1 MPCGRHRGEIE
12 HPGGDWD
19 GTAHFSGNQLVSTL
33 MNSPPGRRS
42 AEDLSTT
49 GVVLPEIGAIKVRV
63 VASHSPVR
71 DVVDNDRLVRFAQSV
86 PQGPTTRCALRPQPM
101 RTRSGSS
108 GSIVGIFSPV
118 SSYLSLRQNRVRQG
132 NIRLPLCMLIA
143 VLFRLP
149 AIGGTPVSTLA
160 SRLRRKERV
169 PPRLECLSSGRWS
182 PCERTI
188 GRRP

>member
-118 SSYLSLRQNRVRQG
+118 SSYLSLRQNRVQARKHSTTSVYAHRG
-132 NIRLPLCMLIA
+132 APPTSSHRRHSGVNSRIA
-143 VLFRLP
+143 
-149 AIGGTPVSTLA
+149 AA
-160 SRLRRKERV
+160 S
-169 PPRLECLSSGRWS
+169 
-182 PCERTI
+182 
-188 GRRP
+188 